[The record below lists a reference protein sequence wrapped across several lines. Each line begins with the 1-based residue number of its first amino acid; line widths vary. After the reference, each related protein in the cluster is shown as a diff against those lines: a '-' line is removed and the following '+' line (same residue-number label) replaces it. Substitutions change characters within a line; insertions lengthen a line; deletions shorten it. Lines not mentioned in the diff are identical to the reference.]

1 MKFSFDRTVVLGSQK
16 SALCISKHVFDCKH
30 LIYGVKHPTPFTPLK
45 SDLRY
50 AIPAERLVLSDC
62 SNYNLNRN
70 EDILDLIDPY
80 DVGDNLP
87 PH

>member
-1 MKFSFDRTVVLGSQK
+1 MKFSFDRAVVLGSQK
-16 SALCISKHVFDCKH
+16 GALCISKHIFHCQH
-30 LIYGVKHPTPFTPLK
+30 LIYGVKHPTPLTPLK

-50 AIPAERLVLSDC
+50 AIPAECLILSDC

-80 DVGDNLP
+80 DVGDDLP
-87 PH
+87 AH

>member
-1 MKFSFDRTVVLGSQK
+1 M
-16 SALCISKHVFDCKH
+16 
-30 LIYGVKHPTPFTPLK
+30 TPLK

-62 SNYNLNRN
+62 SNYNLNRS

-87 PH
+87 PN